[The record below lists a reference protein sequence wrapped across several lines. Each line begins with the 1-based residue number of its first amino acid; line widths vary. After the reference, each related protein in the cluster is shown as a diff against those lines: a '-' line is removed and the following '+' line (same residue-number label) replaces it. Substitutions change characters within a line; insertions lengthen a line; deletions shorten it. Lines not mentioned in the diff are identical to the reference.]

1 MFASFIR
8 FRFASAMACALACSL
23 FPASA
28 FAQQPLSLAEAQRLA
43 WARSRLITAQ
53 DSAAVALR
61 ESAGAAGQLPDPV
74 LKAGVDNLPLS
85 GPDRFSLTS
94 DFMTMRRIGVMQE
107 ITGSDKRALKVER
120 VQRDAERADAER
132 RQVIAEIGR
141 DAGLAWTDRYYAQ
154 AGVDLIAQQ
163 LAQAK
168 LQVQAADIAYRS
180 GRGAQADWFAA
191 RVAVSGLEDKLRQAE
206 RQAGSAQQMLARWIG
221 ASDAARPL
229 AAPPPP
235 AITTAS
241 APGLDHLR
249 SHPELGAMRA
259 QVDAAETEL
268 KQAKANTRADWT
280 VEATYQQRGP
290 GYPNMVSVGVSIP
303 LQIDRANRQD
313 REVAAK
319 TAALAQ
325 AQAKLE
331 DALIA
336 HEAQVATMQADWTA
350 GRRRVAALQA
360 DLLPAAAA
368 RAESALTTYKTG
380 KGDLASVVAARRDEL
395 DARMQ
400 VLTLEQETARLGVQL
415 NYLTEGAATAQ

>member
-1 MFASFIR
+1 MFASSSR
-8 FRFASAMACALACSL
+8 FRFASALACALLA
-23 FPASA
+23 ASA
-28 FAQQPLSLAEAQRLA
+28 FAQPLSLSEAQRLA
-43 WARSRLITAQ
+43 WARSSLITAQ
-53 DSAAVALR
+53 DAAAISLR
-61 ESAGAAGQLPDPV
+61 ESAVSAGQLPDPV
-74 LKAGVDNLPLS
+74 LKAGIDNLPLS
-85 GPDRFSLTS
+85 GPDRLSFTS

-107 ITGSDKRALKVER
+107 ITAADKRALKVER

-141 DAGLAWTDRYYAQ
+141 DAALAWTDRYFAQ
-154 AGVDLIAQQ
+154 SNVDLISQQ
-163 LAQAK
+163 LAQAR

-191 RVAVSGLEDKLRQAE
+191 RVAVMGLEDKLRQAE

-229 AAPPPP
+229 GAPPAARPIANAPP
-235 AITTAS
+235 N
-241 APGLDHLR
+241 LDHLR
-249 SHPELGAMRA
+249 AHPELGAMRA
-259 QVDAAETEL
+259 QVDAVETEL

-280 VEATYQQRGP
+280 VEASYQQRGP
-290 GYPNMVSVGVSIP
+290 AYSNMLSVGISIP

-325 AQAKLE
+325 ARAKLE

-336 HEAQVATMQADWTA
+336 HEAQVGALQADWIA
-350 GRRRVAALQA
+350 GRQRVAALQA

-380 KGDLASVVAARRDEL
+380 KGDLASVIAARRDEL

-400 VLTLEQETARLGVQL
+400 VLTLEQETARLGLQL
-415 NYLTEGAATAQ
+415 NYLTEGAVSAQ